1 MYVCVYTGRSGQ
13 CLMTNLCMLVLF
25 GFMLKQKPTKNQL
38 EYEMYIHRAHF
49 RKGALRFHYCYCTLS
64 NPRNLDKAVKGLHTS
79 GCTALGPALSICAG
93 FLSKVPSSE
102 IVLCTDGM
110 PNVGVGSLQGSRQ
123 QAGFYRT
130 VSSYLCLSP
139 FVSVCPFRSVSASVG
154 PSFPLS
160 SSGSD
165 PMWLTGG

>member
-1 MYVCVYTGRSGQ
+1 
-13 CLMTNLCMLVLF
+13 MLVLF

-93 FLSKVPSSE
+93 FLSEVPSSE

-110 PNVGVGSLQGSRQ
+110 PNVGVGSLQGSLQ
-123 QAGFYRT
+123 EAGFYRM
-130 VSSYLCLSP
+130 VSSYLCL
-139 FVSVCPFRSVSASVG
+139 FVPLSLFDCLCVSQSVSASVDL
-154 PSFPLS
+154 SFPVSLFI
-160 SSGSD
+160 
-165 PMWLTGG
+165 WRLTCDNG